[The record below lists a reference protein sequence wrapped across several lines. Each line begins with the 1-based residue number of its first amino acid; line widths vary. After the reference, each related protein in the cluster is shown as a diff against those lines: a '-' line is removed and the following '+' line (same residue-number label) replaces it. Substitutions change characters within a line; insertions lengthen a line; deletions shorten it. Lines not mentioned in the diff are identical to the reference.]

1 VKVINLFGSPGS
13 GKSTVAAGVYHLLKS
28 EGYIC
33 EFAQEY
39 AKELVWAHAG
49 GVPGET
55 PLAMRDQLSIFAEQ
69 NRRLERVRD
78 HVDFVVT
85 DSPLL
90 LSSVYAPENYP
101 ESFHR
106 FVLDMFRS
114 YENINFFLE
123 RVIPYENFGR
133 LHTEEQSGMIGA
145 AIQNLLKSRQIP
157 FEVLSGG
164 REAPATI
171 VRRLRTHATPILPLS
186 LRSA

>member
-1 VKVINLFGSPGS
+1 MKVINLFGAPGS

-49 GVPGET
+49 GLPGET
-55 PLAMRDQLSIFAEQ
+55 PAAMLDQLSIFAEQ

-85 DSPLL
+85 DSPIL
-90 LSSVYAPENYP
+90 LSSVYAPEKYP

-114 YENINFFLE
+114 YENVNFFLE

-133 LHTEEQSGMIGA
+133 LHTEDEAEIVGA
-145 AIQNLLKSRQIP
+145 AMQNLLKSRQIP
-157 FEVLSGG
+157 FEILSGG
-164 REAPATI
+164 QEAPAGI
-171 VRRLRTHATPILPLS
+171 VRRLQNLPAPVVPLPR
-186 LRSA
+186 RSA